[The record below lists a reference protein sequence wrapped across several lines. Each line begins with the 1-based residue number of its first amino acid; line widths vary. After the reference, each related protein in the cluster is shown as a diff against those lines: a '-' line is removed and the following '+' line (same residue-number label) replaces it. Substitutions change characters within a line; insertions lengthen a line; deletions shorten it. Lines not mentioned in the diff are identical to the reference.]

1 MEIHQRTIADSAQA
15 VIEEEKSNAWGTT
28 KMALIKAF
36 EDHRPYEDIIQHVR
50 DTPYQ
55 GSISKFVNELKT
67 RSSKGLYK
75 LEFKPDQTDR
85 LIYTSSLI
93 KTIRDCI

>member
-36 EDHRPYEDIIQHVR
+36 EDHRPYEDIIQQVR

-55 GSISKFVNELKT
+55 ESSSKFVNELKSQIIKST
-67 RSSKGLYK
+67 YQIK
-75 LEFKPDQTDR
+75 QTD
-85 LIYTSSLI
+85 
-93 KTIRDCI
+93 